1 MLTQEKDI
9 ADPQLTEQLDLLS
22 KKFDEAYNNNDPTA
36 VAALFT
42 EDGVFVTPQ
51 GPIYGRDAIER
62 YYADRFQQ
70 WRFSNHLGQADQ
82 NSPHSIG
89 TAGNEMWA
97 IGEFSQTLQGQDG
110 GPIQVKGYWSEICVR
125 EGDVWKDRMLTYNIN
140 PPPKSS

>member
-22 KKFDEAYNNNDPTA
+22 KKFDEAYDNNDATA

-42 EDGVFVTPQ
+42 KDGVFVTPQ
-51 GPIYGRDAIER
+51 GPIYGRDAIEK

-70 WRFSNHLGQADQ
+70 WHFSNHFSQADQ
-82 NSPHSIG
+82 NSPHGIG

-97 IGEFSQTLQGQDG
+97 IGEFSETLQGQDG
-110 GPIQVKGYWSEICVR
+110 DPIQVKGYWSEICVR
-125 EGDVWKDRMLTYNIN
+125 EGDGWKDRMLTYNIT
-140 PPPKSS
+140 PPPK